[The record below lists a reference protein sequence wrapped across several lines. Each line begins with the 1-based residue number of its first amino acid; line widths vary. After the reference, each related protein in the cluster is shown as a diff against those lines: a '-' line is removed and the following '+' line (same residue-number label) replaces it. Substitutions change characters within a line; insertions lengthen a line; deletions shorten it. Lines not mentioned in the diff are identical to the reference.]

1 MTSERNDN
9 AETGS
14 RRSSSSSSK
23 KPPVSSSK
31 PDMSWVMHSLN
42 QIQEDIG
49 AIRARVARIEEN
61 IKSIPHIEKRL
72 RRIEN
77 ITWTVGGVLIAGS
90 AIWGVVKWISSNYD
104 LIPKP

>member
-1 MTSERNDN
+1 MTSDRNDS

-14 RRSSSSSSK
+14 RHSSGSSE

-49 AIRARVARIEEN
+49 SIRERVARIEEN
-61 IKSIPHIEKRL
+61 IKPIPQMEKRL

-77 ITWTVGGVLIAGS
+77 IIWTVGGVLIAGS
-90 AIWGVVKWISSNYD
+90 VIWGAVKWISSNYD